1 MAPAGPGVQDAEN
14 LEWIGWQDET
24 YNGMLTRAHYPSPC
38 IRHRVDDML
47 AMCAMAR
54 NGMGVAMLPCY
65 VGDTD
70 AGLRRIVKAPI
81 LEGMMDLWVLSHP
94 DVRKAARVRAF
105 TAYIAESILSNRDLF
120 EGGRPRVEYS
130 ALSGT

>member
-1 MAPAGPGVQDAEN
+1 
-14 LEWIGWQDET
+14 
-24 YNGMLTRAHYPSPC
+24 
-38 IRHRVDDML
+38 ML